1 FSLYLLCFSQ
11 TQYTRM
17 QRAFLLKSQLF
28 QDVNA
33 YFSTSQKVEL
43 IKSLFT
49 VTPSAVGM
57 GKVWGDPI
65 VRPGKI
71 ALWDLPLKLK
81 KN

>member
-1 FSLYLLCFSQ
+1 MATTLALICLLVSGAAEAGKDQ
-11 TQYTRM
+11 LSGLLS
-17 QRAFLLKSQLF
+17 FL
-28 QDVNA
+28 
-33 YFSTSQKVEL
+33 L